1 MVQAHFGG
9 KALCA
14 SINADECVAHGAAVL
29 AAQRIDG
36 SKAIKLKDV
45 APLSIGIGVKG
56 GIIKVK
62 ANARKRCAALFCRPP
77 PTHAHVVVL
86 FAMRDPLLDR

>member
-9 KALCA
+9 KELCT

-56 GIIKVK
+56 GIIKVRE
-62 ANARKRCAALFCRPP
+62 NARKRSVALV
-77 PTHAHVVVL
+77 HV
-86 FAMRDPLLDR
+86 AD

>member
-1 MVQAHFGG
+1 MMIANHDLPLTAFCRAVGPLSCLLGIPLLREMVQAHFGG

-56 GIIKVK
+56 GIIKV
-62 ANARKRCAALFCRPP
+62 
-77 PTHAHVVVL
+77 
-86 FAMRDPLLDR
+86 